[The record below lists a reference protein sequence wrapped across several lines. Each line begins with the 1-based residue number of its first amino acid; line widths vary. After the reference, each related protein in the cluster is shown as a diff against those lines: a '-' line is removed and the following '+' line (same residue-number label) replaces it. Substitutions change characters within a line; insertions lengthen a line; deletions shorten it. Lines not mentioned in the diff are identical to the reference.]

1 MGSFLQG
8 GNILACLGTPCGTG
22 GPDCNVYSTG
32 FPAVVTERQKAFLVV
47 RENAFA
53 CVLQILSLAL
63 WFLGLFR
70 LRIVRDCKA
79 TPLLVHTE
87 SA

>member
-1 MGSFLQG
+1 MHVWGHHVAPEGQ
-8 GNILACLGTPCGTG
+8 T
-22 GPDCNVYSTG
+22 NVYSTG
-32 FPAVVTERQKAFLVV
+32 FPAVVTARQKAFL
-47 RENAFA
+47 ENAFA